1 VDLKKIRYRGK
12 FHEKNLSTCPILPRF
27 HASYGEP
34 SEVGPNFQE
43 HEKMSHSVP
52 KDSMKMMNR
61 VDHVEIDIEQQEVL
75 IKDDYNIYIMYEC
88 ALSDM
93 QVLEEEMLRI
103 GSYYIS
109 RLEELYDNEVD
120 QIIHTKDR

>member
-1 VDLKKIRYRGK
+1 
-12 FHEKNLSTCPILPRF
+12 
-27 HASYGEP
+27 
-34 SEVGPNFQE
+34 
-43 HEKMSHSVP
+43 
-52 KDSMKMMNR
+52 MNR

-93 QVLEEEMLRI
+93 QVLEEEILRI

-120 QIIHTKDR
+120 QIIHTKDRQQVINDILKCEMNFQFKKVQLIQLYMECYEHICDPVEQ